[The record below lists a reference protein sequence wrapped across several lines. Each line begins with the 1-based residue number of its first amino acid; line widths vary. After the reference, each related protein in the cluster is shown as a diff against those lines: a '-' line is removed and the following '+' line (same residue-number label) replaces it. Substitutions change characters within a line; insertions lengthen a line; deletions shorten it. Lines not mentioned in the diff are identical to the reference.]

1 MLHER
6 RHARDASR
14 PATGSSPLDEATTEK
29 LLAAMMEGTP
39 RRSPFPSLT
48 LVGTPRFRPFRNVW
62 MLEELRDALP
72 AEVGFRYDHTV
83 AAPQSDEARA
93 HHPMGKVPSL
103 LVRDGTEGDFT
114 LIESAAI
121 NSWLGD
127 RMREY
132 VVGGDSGF
140 LVPLPG
146 SRDRAIYDSFVQFLV
161 AEADSSGLWIHRK
174 LESLGEKKAFGAV
187 RYALLP
193 ARLQFDRA
201 MAGEDMCMGLQ
212 PVVHAHAH
220 AHAHVTCACGYSL
233 WHSGYSL
240 YCIYIWLQACVRSSK
255 RRARGNPATSSWA
268 AASQRP
274 TCCSCTAGSE
284 ELPRPAHDG
293 YHPPPAFHGR
303 PLLGC
308 SRRRTSRAAAPCM
321 PVTCGPATLSL
332 SRPGALLRL
341 GGRHR
346 RRQGPSRLLVLQVC
360 GRRRV
365 PGLLGP
371 HARATRV
378 PASQANPGG

>member
-201 MAGEDMCMGLQ
+201 MAGEDMCMWLQPMAQWLQPLLHIHMVTGVRAQLEAQSARQPGYFLVGSCFTAADVLLVHCWVRRVATARTRRLPPATRIPRPPTTGLQ
-212 PVVHAHAH
+212 PQAHFACSGPMHAR
-220 AHAHVTCACGYSL
+220 HVRTGDAQSFPPRCTAATGR
-233 WHSGYSL
+233 
-240 YCIYIWLQACVRSSK
+240 QASTQT
-255 RRARGNPATSSWA
+255 RAQPLAGSPSMRTTSCSRTTWA
-268 AASQRP
+268 ACARDP
-274 TCCSCTAGSE
+274 RTCEPSK
-284 ELPRPAHDG
+284 
-293 YHPPPAFHGR
+293 
-303 PLLGC
+303 
-308 SRRRTSRAAAPCM
+308 SRRIVRPSHEDPSTGDRAK
-321 PVTCGPATLSL
+321 LY
-332 SRPGALLRL
+332 
-341 GGRHR
+341 
-346 RRQGPSRLLVLQVC
+346 
-360 GRRRV
+360 
-365 PGLLGP
+365 
-371 HARATRV
+371 
-378 PASQANPGG
+378 

>member
-1 MLHER
+1 
-6 RHARDASR
+6 
-14 PATGSSPLDEATTEK
+14 
-29 LLAAMMEGTP
+29 MMEGTP

-212 PVVHAHAH
+212 PVVHV
-220 AHAHVTCACGYSL
+220 HAHVHVVTAYGTVVTASTAYTYGYRRACAARSAERAATRLLPRGQL
-233 WHSGYSL
+233 LHSG
-240 YCIYIWLQACVRSSK
+240 
-255 RRARGNPATSSWA
+255 RRAARALLGQKSCHGPHTTATTRHPHSTPAHYWA
-268 AASQRP
+268 AAAGALRVQRP
-274 TCCSCTAGSE
+274 HACPSRADRRRSVFPAQVHCCDWAAGIDADKGPAACWFSKYADDVVFQDY
-284 ELPRPAHDG
+284 LGRMRARPAYLRAKQIQEDS
-293 YHPPPAFHGR
+293 PA
-303 PLLGC
+303 L
-308 SRRRTSRAAAPCM
+308 A
-321 PVTCGPATLSL
+321 
-332 SRPGALLRL
+332 
-341 GGRHR
+341 
-346 RRQGPSRLLVLQVC
+346 
-360 GRRRV
+360 
-365 PGLLGP
+365 
-371 HARATRV
+371 
-378 PASQANPGG
+378 